1 MARITLYKIQGRQ
14 TASTVNEQQ
23 MYIFRSEHI
32 HRNESLSHGKLNG
45 TILHQKLSICL
56 KSTGR
61 IPVVSMT
68 ERKSLMKI
76 LVPLKLT
83 RTETNFSAYKG
94 ALI

>member
-45 TILHQKLSICL
+45 TILHQKLPINMEP
-56 KSTGR
+56 TGR
-61 IPVVSMT
+61 ISVVSKT
-68 ERKSLMKI
+68 ERKLSIKI

-83 RTETNFSAYKG
+83 KT
-94 ALI
+94 